1 MKGKKGQS
9 MKFSEFR
16 YERPDIAQ
24 LQASFQEALDSFRR
38 AGSAALQHEAMK
50 RINELRR
57 RYSTMA
63 NLCHIRHTI
72 DTNDE
77 FYKKEQDFFDE
88 TEPIVKGLVNDYYR
102 ALVSSPF
109 RAELEQVWGK
119 QLFALA
125 ETQLKTYAPAI
136 VEDLQKE
143 NKLASEYTKLIASAK
158 IMFEGEER
166 TLAQLQPFVESPDR
180 TMRQRASEARFS
192 FFTDHEKELDELY
205 DELVHVRT
213 AIARKL
219 GFKNFVELGY
229 ARLGRTDYNADM
241 VAGYRRQVKT
251 YIVPL
256 AAKLRERQRQRI
268 QVDRLT
274 YYDEP
279 FMFPSG
285 NPAPKG
291 DAAWIVDNG
300 RRMYEELS
308 PETGEFF
315 RYMVEHELMDLV
327 AKKGKAGGGYC
338 TYIDD
343 YKAPFIFSNF
353 TGTSGD
359 IDVLTH
365 EAGHA
370 FQVYESRHYDIPEY
384 NWPTLEACEI
394 HSMSMEFF
402 TWPWMELFFGED
414 ADKYRF
420 AHLSDALLFLPYGV
434 AVDEFQH
441 AVYENPDMTP
451 AERKSVWRNIE
462 KAYLPTRDY
471 AGHDYL
477 ERGGFWQRQGHIY
490 TDPFYYIDYT
500 LAQVCAFQFWKR
512 AQEDRE
518 SAWRDYVALC
528 RLGGSRP
535 FTELVK
541 SANLKS
547 PFADGAVA
555 SVVGHIERWLDSVD
569 DKAL

>member
-1 MKGKKGQS
+1 MS

-16 YERPDIAQ
+16 YERPDITQ

-88 TEPIVKGLVNDYYR
+88 TEPVVKGLVNDYYR
-102 ALVSSPF
+102 ALVASPF
-109 RAELEQVWGK
+109 RSDLEEVWGK

-125 ETQLKTYAPAI
+125 ETQLKTYASAI

-180 TMRQRASEARFS
+180 TMRKRANEARFS

-251 YIVPL
+251 HIVPL

-555 SVVGHIERWLDSVD
+555 SVVSHIERWLDSVD